1 MNTLKEAIL
10 IEFAKEI
17 IIYKQYKNS
26 SLSDDDNFLE
36 NISIICDALEN
47 KKDINEVYSNESK
60 RAIFDK
66 GIPCKSSK
74 MIWFVCA
81 HEDNIE
87 LFKWAC
93 NGLGWLKGSEKN
105 RAILPLQDYVK
116 EYKPEQ
122 IIHWLLDKNHENK
135 DIPYVARTISPYLL
149 YAVEGREKK
158 LQHQLVSRGI
168 LTTNSQDTYDFL
180 KQTQDEHLFNKVMKK
195 HFKTFHFYLDNVI
208 LKQSNADREIKFFSH
223 YFDNLDASEKIETF
237 RTMKFDNIADYIS
250 SYHLNKNL
258 EESLSLKNSTK
269 KKIKI

>member
-66 GIPCKSSK
+66 GIPCKSSR

-250 SYHLNKNL
+250 SYGLNKNL
-258 EESLSLKNSTK
+258 EESLSPK
-269 KKIKI
+269 KFLNIKIKI